1 MPPCKLVIFDKDGTL
16 LDDAATWVPPM
27 LTLAEKLSPLISGG
41 ATRVLELLGLD
52 AASGT
57 FTSESMF
64 MTATNAEVFEYLA
77 QEANEATATAY
88 ADFLREMPPP
98 EGVPIVPLQE
108 LFREL
113 RGAGIQVAVLT
124 SDNRRFA
131 NDFLERQGVLDL
143 VSTMVCG
150 DDGLPPKPSHEPVLA
165 ICKRI
170 GVQPEEAAM
179 VGDSASRDIGCGLA
193 ANLGSV
199 IGVVSGISTEEELL
213 NAGAHAV
220 VPSVAEVHEALR
232 QRLNRPAFVTSAVA

>member
-1 MPPCKLVIFDKDGTL
+1 MIFDKDGTL
-16 LDDAATWVPPM
+16 LDDAATWVPSM
-27 LTLAEKLSPLISGG
+27 LTLAETLSPLVSGG
-41 ATRVLELLGLD
+41 APRVHELLGLD
-52 AASGT
+52 ATSGT

-64 MTATNAEVFEYLA
+64 MTATNAEVTDYLA
-77 QEANEATATAY
+77 QKANQATATAY

-98 EGVPIVPLQE
+98 DGVPVVPLAG

-113 RGAGIQVAVLT
+113 RGAGVQVAVLT

-131 NDFLERQGVLDL
+131 RDFLERQGVLDM

-150 DDGLPPKPSHEPVLA
+150 DDGLPAKPSHEPVLA
-165 ICKRI
+165 ICERV

-193 ANLGSV
+193 AKVGSV

-220 VPSVAEVHEALR
+220 VPSVAEVHETLR
-232 QRLNRPAFVTSAVA
+232 QRIACPPLVTSEVE